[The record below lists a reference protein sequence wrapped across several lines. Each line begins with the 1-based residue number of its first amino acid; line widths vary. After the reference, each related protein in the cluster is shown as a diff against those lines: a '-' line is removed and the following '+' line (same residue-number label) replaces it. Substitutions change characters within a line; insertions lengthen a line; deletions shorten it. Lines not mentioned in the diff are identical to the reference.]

1 MRGEGLPPVLLH
13 SNESCS
19 GGARVRGEDC
29 LLPLLAVGA
38 KQGVRHHDPLAAAA
52 AVVHPLAHEGE
63 NAALEGGL
71 QQPVQLLLRVSRSR
85 GRAAA
90 AGAAPTPCRR
100 RARVAEG
107 TRVSRSPPW
116 QGRLLEA
123 SGKAGGGEGGQ
134 WSEAGGIALSHG
146 ASQTTR
152 PSSTTT
158 RACAAYGCGVEPAFG
173 SAPRP
178 PTPPKM
184 RPASAAEPLPSAS
197 KAERSALTSH
207 LESRPFARCT
217 SRGGACG
224 AAGSEISAVRSRSP
238 RSVVA
243 CRLRRHATGLL
254 TTGSSSKGLTA
265 SSPAIRAMN
274 FDGGSAVMRIR
285 RRWRWGAGKSKAWS
299 QTHCEHAHREWQ
311 HS

>member
-38 KQGVRHHDPLAAAA
+38 QQGVRHHDPLAAAA
-52 AVVHPLAHEGE
+52 AVVHPLAHVGE

-100 RARVAEG
+100 RARVADTG

-123 SGKAGGGEGGQ
+123 SGKG
-134 WSEAGGIALSHG
+134 L
-146 ASQTTR
+146 
-152 PSSTTT
+152 
-158 RACAAYGCGVEPAFG
+158 
-173 SAPRP
+173 
-178 PTPPKM
+178 
-184 RPASAAEPLPSAS
+184 AAEREDS
-197 KAERSALTSH
+197 
-207 LESRPFARCT
+207 
-217 SRGGACG
+217 G
-224 AAGSEISAVRSRSP
+224 VRR
-238 RSVVA
+238 V
-243 CRLRRHATGLL
+243 G
-254 TTGSSSKGLTA
+254 
-265 SSPAIRAMN
+265 
-274 FDGGSAVMRIR
+274 
-285 RRWRWGAGKSKAWS
+285 
-299 QTHCEHAHREWQ
+299 
-311 HS
+311 